1 MRRLRSGVLA
11 VTMAAFVP
19 LAVPVTASASTFD
32 GYTPPGDH
40 VIYTVGT
47 QFVNQVYA
55 GSFMDGGTVFREK
68 FQLGVGTGSTIN
80 AVNRAVAVASRC
92 DGCSAV
98 ALGFQIVTTTV
109 QDLQTIH
116 AVNVAD
122 AKNIYCVDTCAA
134 FADVFQVVVAT
145 DTPQPLTYGQLLSEA
160 QLNGLIFIR
169 TEFLA
174 LERSGLPLPV
184 ISAQCQHL
192 VAQAVTILQDARV
205 GGPGTGWPSYAAFTR
220 PANSTAATQPAFSPA
235 VPAASA
241 GSGPSGSGRPV
252 VNLYH
257 DMQYRPFSAG

>member
-32 GYTPPGDH
+32 GYTPPGYHDG
-40 VIYTVGT
+40 YSVGT

-55 GSFMDGGTVFREK
+55 GSFMNGTTVFREK
-68 FQLGVGTGSTIN
+68 FQLGVGTGPTIN
-80 AVNRAVAVASRC
+80 AINRAVAVASHC
-92 DGCSAV
+92 DACNAV
-98 ALGFQIVTTTV
+98 ALGFQIVTTTE
-109 QDLQTIH
+109 QDLQAIH

-122 AKNIYCVDTCAA
+122 AKDNYCIDTCGA
-134 FADVFQVVVAT
+134 FADVFQVIVAT
-145 DTPQPLTYGQLLSEA
+145 DTPRPLTFGQLLSEA

-169 TEFLA
+169 TEFLG
-174 LERSGLPLPV
+174 LQRSGLPLPV
-184 ISAQCQHL
+184 MQAQCEHL

-205 GGPGTGWPSYAAFTR
+205 GGPDTGWPSYAAFTR
-220 PANSTAATQPAFSPA
+220 PANSPAVTQPAFSPA
-235 VPAASA
+235 VPATSA
-241 GSGPSGSGRPV
+241 GSGPSSSGRPV

>member
-47 QFVNQVYA
+47 QFVNHVYA
-55 GSFMDGGTVFREK
+55 GSFMNGRTVFREK

-80 AVNRAVAVASRC
+80 AVNRAVAVAGHC
-92 DGCSAV
+92 DGCSAM
-98 ALGFQIVTTTV
+98 ALGFQIVTTTE
-109 QDLQTIH
+109 QDLQAIH

-122 AKNIYCVDTCAA
+122 AKDDYCIDTCFA

-145 DTPQPLTYGQLLSEA
+145 DTQRPLTFGQLLSEA

-174 LERSGLPLPV
+174 LERSGLPVPV
-184 ISAQCQHL
+184 VEARCQDL
-192 VAQAVTILQDARV
+192 VTQAVTILRYAGT
-205 GGPGTGWPSYAAFTR
+205 GGPSTGWPSDTAFTR
-220 PANSTAATQPAFSPA
+220 PANSPAVTQPAFSSA
-235 VPAASA
+235 RPAAGA
-241 GSGPSGSGRPV
+241 AAGPSGSGRPV

>member
-32 GYTPPGDH
+32 GYAPPGDH

-55 GSFMDGGTVFREK
+55 GSFMNGRTVFREK

-92 DGCSAV
+92 DGCNAV
-98 ALGFQIVTTTV
+98 ALGFQIVTTTE
-109 QDLQTIH
+109 QDLQAIH
-116 AVNVAD
+116 AVNVASATD
-122 AKNIYCVDTCAA
+122 RYCIDTCGA

-145 DTPQPLTYGQLLSEA
+145 DTPQPLTFGQLLSEA
-160 QLNGLIFIR
+160 QLNGLYFIR

-174 LERSGLPLPV
+174 LERSGLALPV
-184 ISAQCQHL
+184 VQAQCQHL
-192 VAQAVTILQDARV
+192 VAQAVTILQDARI
-205 GGPGTGWPSYAAFTR
+205 GGPDTGWPSYAAFTR
-220 PANSTAATQPAFSPA
+220 PANSPA
-235 VPAASA
+235 VPATGA
-241 GSGPSGSGRPV
+241 GAGPSGSGRPV